1 MEEDKLVTIATES
14 QASALIL
21 QSYLKSKGVE
31 SYLRNENLV
40 QPMVAEGVKVLIKES
55 DVVKVA
61 KYLAEKHTKEH
72 SSNIKGPRKILV
84 PIDFSVPSLNAA
96 RFAIYLASK
105 YGSEVK
111 LLHVFNSPLVDMIP
125 FTDAASIQIDI
136 DISYNVLRK
145 NAKEKLLKFY
155 NDLKIFAKQIGF
167 DSIKIGYSLVEGYA
181 AYGVIEISQRYKP
194 GIIIMGTKG
203 EGYRSTELVGSVA
216 AEVSDETQIP
226 LLVIPEAAVMKGV
239 DDVKNV
245 LYTTNFDAYDFKAI
259 RKLIS
264 ITSAFEVNLHCIH
277 VSNEPDI
284 TMQQAKMNELKTYF
298 KEVNSKLKVECTLVK
313 GDNVVKTFK
322 NYIQE
327 NNINLIALTT
337 HKRNIIYKMF
347 NPSVSKKMLYQS
359 DVPVLLF
366 NA

>member
-1 MEEDKLVTIATES
+1 MEDKLVTIATES

-21 QSYLKSKGVE
+21 QSFLKSRGIE
-31 SYLRNENLV
+31 SYLHNENLI
-40 QPMVAEGVKVLIKES
+40 QPAIAEGVQVLIKES

-61 KYLAEKHTKEH
+61 KYLTEKRAVEH
-72 SSNIKGPRKILV
+72 EGKIKGPRKILV

-145 NAKEKLLKFY
+145 SAKEKLIKFY
-155 NDLKIFAKQIGF
+155 DDLKVFAKQI
-167 DSIKIGYSLVEGYA
+167 DLSNVKIGYALIEGYA
-181 AYGVIEISQRYKP
+181 AYGIVEMSQRYKP
-194 GIIIMGTKG
+194 GIIVMGTKG

-216 AEVSDETQIP
+216 TEVSNETQIP
-226 LLVIPEAAVMKGV
+226 LLVIPEAAVMKGI

-245 LYTTNFDAYDFKAI
+245 LYTTNFDACDYKAI
-259 RKLIS
+259 RKLVS
-264 ITSAFEVNLHCIH
+264 ITSAFKVNLHCIH
-277 VSNEPDI
+277 VSNESDI
-284 TMQQAKMNELKTYF
+284 SMQQAKMNSLKTYF
-298 KEVNSKLKVECTLVK
+298 KEINPRLKVECTLVK
-313 GDNVVKTFK
+313 GDNVVNAFK
-322 NYIQE
+322 NYIHE
-327 NNINLIALTT
+327 NNINLIALTS
-337 HKRNIIYKMF
+337 HKRNIIYNIL
-347 NPSVSKKMLYQS
+347 NPSVTKKMLYQS

-366 NA
+366 RE

>member
-1 MEEDKLVTIATES
+1 MEDKLVIIATES

-21 QSYLKSKGVE
+21 QSFLKSKGIE
-31 SYLRNENLV
+31 AYLHNENLV
-40 QPMVAEGVKVLIKES
+40 QPAIAEGVQVLIKES
-55 DVVKVA
+55 DVVKAA
-61 KYLAEKHTKEH
+61 KYLTEKHAIEQENK
-72 SSNIKGPRKILV
+72 IKRPRKILV

-155 NDLKIFAKQIGF
+155 HDLKIFAKQLNF
-167 DSIKIGYSLVEGYA
+167 ENVKIGYSLIEGYA
-181 AYGVIEISQRYKP
+181 AYGIIEMSQRYKP
-194 GIIIMGTKG
+194 GIIVIGTKG
-203 EGYRSTELVGSVA
+203 EGYRSTEIVGSVA

-226 LLVIPEAAVMKGV
+226 LLVIPEAAVMKGI
-239 DDVKNV
+239 DEVKNV
-245 LYTTNFDAYDFKAI
+245 LYTTNFDAYDVKAI

-264 ITSAFEVNLHCIH
+264 LTSPFEINLHCIH
-277 VSNEPDI
+277 VSNESDI
-284 TMQQAKMNELKTYF
+284 SMQQAKMNSLKAYF
-298 KEVNSKLKVECTLVK
+298 KEINPKLKVECALVK

-322 NYIQE
+322 SFIQE
-327 NNINLIALTT
+327 NNINLIALTA

-347 NPSVSKKMLYQS
+347 NPSVSKKMLYQAN
-359 DVPVLLF
+359 VPVLIF
-366 NA
+366 HD